1 MMNRHLI
8 KYHSLSYTRFKHL
21 ELAVVYNNGAKALHI
36 VMELINVFSFV
47 IYHLFLSAFSFSF
60 PYLLK

>member
-36 VMELINVFSFV
+36 VNLSWNSSMYFS
-47 IYHLFLSAFSFSF
+47 L
-60 PYLLK
+60 